1 MIYYTNVCSPPRNT
15 PPRLDWQACGY
26 SGAPGERGILVSA
39 EAVVRIALRAH
50 LLASTAGAQQAV
62 EELWVPRSHERADLA
77 VLGRT
82 MDGFEIKT
90 DRDTLRRLP
99 RQIAAY
105 GRLFDRCT
113 VVIADKHCE
122 KATELVPAWWGV
134 TAIAVNGCVSFKT
147 LRKPRQ
153 NPGPDPDTLVRLLWR
168 DEVIMA
174 LRELGAEPDPK
185 AHRTSLWSELL
196 TTTTLSQLRRA
207 VRGALISRDA
217 TQARLATRRF
227 RAPLTAAV
235 VHP

>member
-1 MIYYTNVCSPPRNT
+1 MP
-15 PPRLDWQACGY
+15 
-26 SGAPGERGILVSA
+26 A
-39 EAVVRIALRAH
+39 EAVVRAALRAH
-50 LLASTAGAQQAV
+50 LLTSTAGAQDAV
-62 EELWVPRSHERADLA
+62 EELWVPCSHERADLA

-122 KATELVPAWWGV
+122 KATELAPAWWGI

-147 LRKPRQ
+147 VRKPRQ
-153 NPGPDPDTLVRLLWR
+153 NPGPDPETLVRLLWR
-168 DEVIMA
+168 DEAMMA

-185 AHRTSLWSELL
+185 AHRASLWSELL
-196 TTTTLSQLRRA
+196 ATTTLSQLRRA
-207 VRGALISRDA
+207 VRGALIGRDA
-217 TQARLATRRF
+217 TQARIATRRF
-227 RAPLTAAV
+227 RAPLTAAAAR
-235 VHP
+235 P